1 MAERGQEAARWYA
14 LCAAGALDNGAIHR
28 TELHGEGLVVWRAD
42 DGRVNVWE
50 DRCPHRGVRLSLGH
64 HRGDTLQC
72 QYHGWRFASGDGA
85 CRAVPAHPKA
95 SAPPIHATTWP
106 AIERYGFV
114 WTCESAD
121 RAATAAFP
129 PIDALAAAQSQ
140 DCVPLRTTTI
150 DADLASVRHAL
161 SAYVLPHADAAECAV
176 FECEFGTLTV
186 ESLDGAAS
194 SAIFVLQPARA
205 GKTRVHGVVPGEF
218 DAAQRLAL
226 QRTHQARLNAVR
238 DALEAA
244 GHVQAAS
251 LTEALTEAL
260 AASSTDAP
268 EPNRAA
274 RAQPLPVAVAMPL
287 VRMDAAR
294 RAVSS
299 AVDASRDEGGPFTV
313 HLARSGGSVDVPA
326 NISLL
331 DALRAHGVEV
341 PTSCEQGV
349 CGTCL
354 TRVLDGEPLHR
365 DAWLDARERAAGDC
379 MMVCVSR
386 ARTPTLTLDL

>member
-1 MAERGQEAARWYA
+1 MVERRQEPARWYA

-72 QYHGWRFASGDGA
+72 QYHGWRFASGEGA
-85 CRAVPAHPKA
+85 CRAVPAHPQA
-95 SAPPIHATTWP
+95 SAPPIHVTTWP

-114 WTCESAD
+114 WTCPSVEGAEGAS
-121 RAATAAFP
+121 TAAFP
-129 PIDALAAAQSQ
+129 PIDALAAAEPPA
-140 DCVPLRTTTI
+140 CVPLRSTTI
-150 DADLASVRHAL
+150 DADLASVKRAL
-161 SAYVLPHADAAECAV
+161 SAYVLPQADAAECAA
-176 FECEFGTLTV
+176 FECERGTLTI
-186 ESLDGAAS
+186 ESLDGAAC

-205 GKTRVHGVVPGEF
+205 GKTRVHGVVPGDF
-218 DAAQRLAL
+218 DVEQRLAL
-226 QRTHQARLNAVR
+226 QRAHQVRLNAMR

-244 GHVQAAS
+244 SETLAEAQADAS
-251 LTEALTEAL
+251 NEASAQ
-260 AASSTDAP
+260 
-268 EPNRAA
+268 NRPP
-274 RAQPLPVAVAMPL
+274 RAQPSPVAVTMPL
-287 VRMDAAR
+287 VRMDAAPS
-294 RAVSS
+294 AISPAIGASS
-299 AVDASRDEGGPFTV
+299 HASSEEDRPFTV

-326 NISLL
+326 GTSLL

-354 TRVLDGEPLHR
+354 TPVLDGEPLHR
-365 DAWLDARERAAGDC
+365 DVWLDARERAAGDC
-379 MMVCVSR
+379 MLVCVSR

>member
-1 MAERGQEAARWYA
+1 MDERRQEPARWYA
-14 LCAAGALDNGAIHR
+14 LCAAGALDKGAIHR

-72 QYHGWRFASGDGA
+72 QYHGWRFASGEGA
-85 CRAVPAHPKA
+85 CRAVPAHPHA

-114 WTCESAD
+114 WTYA
-121 RAATAAFP
+121 RAEGAAPTAFP
-129 PIDALAAAQSQ
+129 AIDALAAARPP
-140 DCVPLRTTTI
+140 DCVPLRTTTM
-150 DADLASVRHAL
+150 DADLASVKRAL
-161 SAYVLPHADAAECAV
+161 SAYVLPQADAAECAA
-176 FECEFGTLTV
+176 FECESGTLTV
-186 ESLDGAAS
+186 ESLDGAACP
-194 SAIFVLQPARA
+194 AIFVLQPAQK
-205 GKTRVHGVVPGEF
+205 GKTRVHGVVPGDF

-226 QRTHQARLNAVR
+226 QRAHQARLNAVR
-238 DALEAA
+238 DALEA
-244 GHVQAAS
+244 VSEEQPD
-251 LTEALTEAL
+251 ALTGSLAEAP
-260 AASSTDAP
+260 AQ
-268 EPNRAA
+268 NRTP
-274 RAQPLPVAVAMPL
+274 RAQLSPVAVTMPL
-287 VRMDAAR
+287 VRMDAAP
-294 RAVSS
+294 S
-299 AVDASRDEGGPFTV
+299 AMSPAIDASNQASSEEDGPFTV

-326 NISLL
+326 NTSLL

-354 TRVLDGEPLHR
+354 TPVLDGEPLHR
-365 DAWLDARERAAGDC
+365 DVWLDARERAAGDC
-379 MMVCVSR
+379 MLVCVSR